1 MKENLLSSYSF
12 LASLNENGTDL
23 YKAVYIPMCKRA
35 ISLYAKD
42 HTSGTDVQIQ
52 EIIKK
57 NFSID
62 IPLLV
67 TRRLINKV
75 SEDLS
80 RKDKEK
86 FDFKIFEQGKSFQ
99 FKSFAF
105 NKIEECYERE
115 QRNANALQFAFETF
129 LKEKEV
135 SVNETPTFSLF
146 ILRYKNRLS
155 SFLSGKT
162 ISLEGV
168 VEEESYMVHARFLQF
183 IEKNNDE
190 LYKVVRRVFV
200 GSLIAS
206 YLESEMDVS
215 AKSENKINYYLDT
228 KIVLEALD
236 LQEEESTKPT
246 QELLRLIKSTGGTI
260 RILDV
265 TVAEIHSIIDAAVQ
279 RFNKE
284 TPTTT
289 INEACVRNDKN
300 KTWLLKLKGNL
311 EKILSEQLQANIS
324 KVSETDIKKYSESD
338 DVKQLKKI
346 WFRKN
351 AAEHD
356 VIAYL
361 YVREKRKQ
369 DSNKKLYQKA
379 SSWFVSENSRLLNFN
394 IERKLNGNANEVI
407 LPQELTSLLFLQ
419 NPQKYSPQISNIGLN
434 ELISQTLTDEY
445 PSRDIINEFD
455 TAIHENVDITEA
467 EYEYLASEISQYSTI
482 QLQKLVEQSVSN
494 PETFKFNI
502 HNIIANTKKQ
512 KSTEEEKRKKQRE
525 IDEKEKNELKS
536 NNADLIQK
544 LSDISRQ
551 LSDLQL
557 SVESEKQQRILKQR
571 KIQKFTRISML
582 IAFPLAI
589 IIFIVL
595 KFVNI
600 EDVFDKVLK
609 FIMSAGGLWGFGNL
623 VVNIVSKII
632 NKK

>member
-42 HTSGTDVQIQ
+42 HTSGTDEQIQ
-52 EIIKK
+52 DVIKK
-57 NFSID
+57 YFSID

-67 TRRLINKV
+67 TRKLINKV
-75 SEDLS
+75 SDDLS

-99 FKSFAF
+99 FKAFAF

-115 QRNANALQFAFETF
+115 HRNANALQLAFETF
-129 LKEKEV
+129 LKEKEISV
-135 SVNETPTFSLF
+135 SDPPTFSSF

-162 ISLEGV
+162 ISLERV

-206 YLESEMDVS
+206 YLESEMDIS
-215 AKSENKINYYLDT
+215 AKSENKISYYLDS
-228 KIVLEALD
+228 KVVLEALD

-265 TVAEIHSIIDAAVQ
+265 TIAEIHSIIDAAVQ
-279 RFNKE
+279 RFNKD

-289 INEACVRNDKN
+289 INEACIRNEKS
-300 KTWLLKLKGNL
+300 KTWLLKLNGNL
-311 EKILSEQLQANIS
+311 ENILSDQLQANIS
-324 KVSETDIKKYSESD
+324 KVSEADIKKYSESE
-338 DVKQLKKI
+338 DVNQLKKI

-361 YVREKRKQ
+361 FVRERRKQ
-369 DSNKKLYQKA
+369 DTNKKLYQKA
-379 SSWFVSENSRLLNFN
+379 SSWFVSKNSRLLNFN
-394 IERKLNGNANEVI
+394 IERKLNGNTNEVI

-419 NPQKYSPQISNIGLN
+419 NPKKYSLQISSIGLN

-455 TAIHENVDITEA
+455 TAIQENVNVTDA

-494 PETFKFNI
+494 PENFKSNI
-502 HNIIANTKKQ
+502 HSIIAKTKQ
-512 KSTEEEKRKKQRE
+512 KKSAEEGNRKKQRE
-525 IDEKEKNELKS
+525 IDEKEKNELIS
-536 NNADLIQK
+536 NNQELVQK
-544 LSDISRQ
+544 LADISQQ
-551 LSDLQL
+551 LSNLQN
-557 SVESEKQQRILKQR
+557 SVETEKKQR
-571 KIQKFTRISML
+571 LEEQKKRKKWLINMAVAIF
-582 IAFPLAI
+582 IAFVIWILQRNIPYI
-589 IIFIVL
+589 TNC
-595 KFVNI
+595 VNVALNWI
-600 EDVFDKVLK
+600 KGA
-609 FIMSAGGLWGFGNL
+609 SGLWGLISLIFS
-623 VVNIVSKII
+623 IVSFF
-632 NKK
+632 KKG

>member
-35 ISLYAKD
+35 ISLYAKE
-42 HTSGTDVQIQ
+42 HSTGTDEQIQ
-52 EIIKK
+52 EVIKK

-67 TRRLINKV
+67 TRKLIHKV
-75 SEDLS
+75 SDDLS
-80 RKDKEK
+80 RRDKGK
-86 FDFKIFEQGKSFQ
+86 FDFKIFEDGKSFQ

-105 NKIEECYERE
+105 NEIEECYERE
-115 QRNANALQFAFETF
+115 KRNANALQLAFETF
-129 LKEKEV
+129 LKEKET
-135 SVNETPTFSLF
+135 SINETPTFSSF

-190 LYKVVRRVFV
+190 LYKVVKRVFV

-215 AKSENKINYYLDT
+215 AKSENKINYYLDS
-228 KIVLEALD
+228 KVVLEALD
-236 LQEEESTKPT
+236 LQREESTKPT
-246 QELLRLIKSTGGTI
+246 QELLKLIKSTGGNI
-260 RILDV
+260 RVLDV
-265 TVAEIHSIIDAAVQ
+265 TVAEIHSIIDAAIQ
-279 RFNKE
+279 RFNKD

-289 INEACVRNDKN
+289 INEACVRNEENKKN
-300 KTWLLKLKGNL
+300 KTWLLKLNGNL
-311 EKILSEQLQANIS
+311 ENILSEQLQADIS
-324 KVSETDIKKYSESD
+324 KVPETEIKKYSESD

-361 YVREKRKQ
+361 YVRERRKQ
-369 DSNKKLYQKA
+369 DTNKKLYQKA

-455 TAIHENVDITEA
+455 TAIQENVDVTDA
-467 EYEYLASEISQYSTI
+467 EYEYIASEISQYSTI

-494 PETFKFNI
+494 PENFKSSI
-502 HNIIANTKKQ
+502 HSIIANTKKK
-512 KSTEEEKRKKQRE
+512 KSAEEEKRRKQRE
-525 IDEKEKNELKS
+525 IDEQEKKDLRL
-536 NNADLIQK
+536 NNQELIQK
-544 LSDISRQ
+544 MAAISQQ
-551 LSDLQL
+551 LSDLKTT
-557 SVESEKQQRILKQR
+557 VEDEKKEKAKTQKCLKVSA
-571 KIQKFTRISML
+571 I
-582 IAFPLAI
+582 IAFVTFCI
-589 IIFIVL
+589 IVL
-595 KFVNI
+595 VQHFASITETLNI
-600 EDVFDKVLK
+600 ILDWIK
-609 FIMSAGGLWGFGNL
+609 SAGGLWALGNL
-623 VVNIVSKII
+623 IWNVITKIR
-632 NKK
+632 KK

>member
-35 ISLYAKD
+35 LSLFAKEHSTGKD
-42 HTSGTDVQIQ
+42 ENIQ
-52 EIIKK
+52 AIIRE

-67 TRRLINKV
+67 TRKLIHKV
-75 SEDLS
+75 SDDLS
-80 RKDKEK
+80 RRDKGK
-86 FDFKIFEQGKSFQ
+86 FDFKIFEDGKSFQ

-115 QRNANALQFAFETF
+115 KRNANALQLAFETF
-129 LKEKEV
+129 LKEKET
-135 SVNETPTFSLF
+135 SIKETPTFSSF

-190 LYKVVRRVFV
+190 LYKVVKRVFV

-206 YLESEMDVS
+206 YLESEMDIS
-215 AKSENKINYYLDT
+215 AKAENKINYYLDS

-236 LQEEESTKPT
+236 LQGEESTKPT
-246 QELLRLIKSTGGTI
+246 QELLRLIKSTGGNI
-260 RILDV
+260 RVLDV
-265 TVAEIHSIIDAAVQ
+265 TVAEIHSIIDAAIQ
-279 RFNKE
+279 RFNKD

-289 INEACVRNDKN
+289 INEACVRNVKS
-300 KTWLLKLKGNL
+300 KTWLLKLNGNL
-311 EKILSEQLQANIS
+311 ENILSEQLQADIS
-324 KVSETDIKKYSESD
+324 KVPETDIKKYSESD

-361 YVREKRKQ
+361 YVRERRKQ
-369 DSNKKLYQKA
+369 DTNKKLYQKA
-379 SSWFVSENSRLLNFN
+379 SSWFISENSRLLNFN

-455 TAIHENVDITEA
+455 TAIQENVDVTDA
-467 EYEYLASEISQYSTI
+467 EYEYIASEISQYSTI

-494 PETFKFNI
+494 PESFKSSI
-502 HNIIANTKKQ
+502 HSIIANTKKK
-512 KSTEEEKRKKQRE
+512 KSAEEEKRRKQRE
-525 IDEKEKNELKS
+525 IDEQEKNNLRL
-536 NNADLIQK
+536 NNQELIQK
-544 LSDISRQ
+544 MAAISQQ
-551 LSDLQL
+551 LSDLRTT
-557 SVESEKQQRILKQR
+557 VEDEKKKKAKTQKYLKVSA
-571 KIQKFTRISML
+571 I
-582 IAFPLAI
+582 IAFVTFCI
-589 IIFIVL
+589 IVL
-595 KFVNI
+595 VQHFASIEETLNI
-600 EDVFDKVLK
+600 LLDWIK
-609 FIMSAGGLWGFGNL
+609 SAGGLWAFGNL
-623 VVNIVSKII
+623 IWNVITKIR
-632 NKK
+632 KK